1 MFKIPTNSQSK
12 DRHECLVVNNNNLLV
27 KSNNSSGYEADES
40 GGSSCSIQRY
50 TSLQPDREVQN
61 RVPWIIA
68 LSESR
73 ISYEQ
78 LEKPENFQLADNLE
92 IRKRE
97 NGKRMIESKFVD
109 YGSIHPEGS
118 RLPPQ
123 NHSSLVNTRPGTL
136 SPHSDEEPS
145 STSNEVKMTQEY
157 LYQRQPLLPN
167 PAKTTS
173 LELSTHSSS
182 GKEYY
187 DDDEDDIPKSRERN
201 GHVAIDLPPPIREEP
216 RFPQERWKTALAA
229 VIMMFNFILTLISLS
244 MVHERVPDRDVY
256 GPLPDVFLD
265 NVPAYDWALDVSEY
279 IIIVCINT
287 SMITMIFHKHR
298 WIVFRRI
305 FLIMSLLYM
314 YRAITMYVTVLPI
327 SSKTYPCSPKLNE
340 TSPLIIAKRVVKLMS
355 GFGLAVNG
363 QHTYCGD
370 FIYSGH
376 TVILVFSYLIISE
389 YTPKKLYLVHWLYW
403 ISACIGVVMLEISH
417 GHYSVDVII
426 AYYITTRIFWTYHTL
441 ANNSVLKQYSSH
453 NMLSREWWFGIFY
466 YFECN
471 YSLRQLD
478 LSLLSQLWSLNESIQ
493 DFRQMLQE
501 QEERGGAGLSPPSPS
516 PTPSSGEDADQ
527 DDFYVSATSLNFR
540 PPSQS
545 RTGVAGD

>member
-1 MFKIPTNSQSK
+1 MFKTPTNSQSK
-12 DRHECLVVNNNNLLV
+12 DRHECIVVNNNNLLV
-27 KSNNSSGYEADES
+27 KSNNSNNGSGYEADES
-40 GGSSCSIQRY
+40 GGSSCSVQRY
-50 TSLQPDREVQN
+50 TSLQSDREVQN
-61 RVPWIIA
+61 REPWITA
-68 LSESR
+68 LSEPT

-78 LEKPENFQLADNLE
+78 LEHPEVFQFADNLE

-109 YGSIHPEGS
+109 YGSIHPEVS

-123 NHSSLVNTRPGTL
+123 NHSLVNSRSGTL

-244 MVHERVPDRDVY
+244 LVHERVPDRDVY

-376 TVILVFSYLIISE
+376 T
-389 YTPKKLYLVHWLYW
+389 
-403 ISACIGVVMLEISH
+403 
-417 GHYSVDVII
+417 
-426 AYYITTRIFWTYHTL
+426 
-441 ANNSVLKQYSSH
+441 
-453 NMLSREWWFGIFY
+453 
-466 YFECN
+466 

-516 PTPSSGEDADQ
+516 PTPSSGEDADP

-540 PPSQS
+540 PPSHFYFADVMDQIENEIVKLLVNNDNIQADS
-545 RTGVAGD
+545 RVQNDTEI